1 MTLYP
6 PQQGTFEERL
16 LEQCRQYVAE
26 QPATPA
32 PRRRRAPGWGLVASG
47 LAAAGLAAALML
59 PLLADGAATGP
70 RPAPPRETTMDAFT
84 ISAEQGGALRL
95 TLWLRGPGDAAA
107 LERQLK
113 ATGVDADVTYLPDGK
128 TCADINRFANT
139 DAPSKFPRPGEQR
152 VGASTGLRIPEF
164 LVEPSRI
171 GPGDALVVMGG
182 PIGTTQQGYSYGIGP
197 GPISECV
204 LVDRKP

>member
-6 PQQGTFEERL
+6 PQQSTFEERL
-16 LEQCRQYVAE
+16 LQQCRQYVAE
-26 QPATPA
+26 QPATVA
-32 PRRRRAPGWGLVASG
+32 PRRRNAPAWGLVASG
-47 LAAAGLAAALML
+47 LAAAGLAAVLVL

-95 TLWLRGPGDAAA
+95 TLRLRGPGDAAA

-113 ATGVDADVTYLPDGK
+113 AAGVNADVTYLPDGK
-128 TCADINRFANT
+128 TCADMNRYAHT
-139 DAPSKFPRPGEQR
+139 GTQSHVGRPGQH
-152 VGASTGLRIPEF
+152 VGASTGLRMPEF

-171 GPGDALVVMGG
+171 APGDALVVMGG
-182 PIGTTQQGYSYGIGP
+182 PSGPVLQQYYYGIGP
-197 GPISECV
+197 GPISKCV